1 MSKKNK
7 NQTNNIPQTDEYGQ
21 FESMDAMNVVS
32 DTEYTGMIPT
42 PPGGCDDCKSY
53 RELGDVPAE
62 QTEIGEPKRDKPKK
76 KNNR

>member
-7 NQTNNIPQTDEYGQ
+7 HNNNIPQTDEYGQ

-42 PPGGCDDCKSY
+42 PPGGCDDCDSY
-53 RELGDVPAE
+53 MDIGDVPAE
-62 QTEIGEPKRDKPKK
+62 PTTENNSKNKRK
-76 KNNR
+76 

>member
-7 NQTNNIPQTDEYGQ
+7 HNNNIPQTDEYGQ

-42 PPGGCDDCKSY
+42 PPGGCDDCDSY
-53 RELGDVPAE
+53 REIGDVPAE
-62 QTEIGEPKRDKPKK
+62 PSDSAQTKSNKK
-76 KNNR
+76 SRRNNQ

>member
-7 NQTNNIPQTDEYGQ
+7 NNNNPQTDEYGQ
-21 FESMDAMNVVS
+21 LESMDGMNVVS

-42 PPGGCDDCKSY
+42 PPGGCDDCTSY
-53 RELGDVPAE
+53 REIGDIPAP
-62 QTEIGEPKRDKPKK
+62 QPEIRDQSNRPTKK

>member
-7 NQTNNIPQTDEYGQ
+7 NQTSNIPQTDEYGQ

-53 RELGDVPAE
+53 REIGDVPAQ
-62 QTEIGEPKRDKPKK
+62 QTEITDSKGNKSKK
-76 KNNR
+76 KYNS

>member
-7 NQTNNIPQTDEYGQ
+7 NQTNNIPQTDQYGQ

-42 PPGGCDDCKSY
+42 PPGGCDDCNSY
-53 RELGDVPAE
+53 SEIGDVPP
-62 QTEIGEPKRDKPKK
+62 QQPTIGDPPTDKSGR
-76 KNNR
+76 KNAR